1 MNMMNMNKDF
11 GRKTKRKATQL
22 LDQALDTIGFLKY
35 VYKERVTLHKMYKM
49 QSIEKENIKR
59 VVQLLGRSDKELRK
73 AEALKA
79 RALAPE
85 SVVKT
90 AELLDSV
97 DFQEEE
103 EDRERLD
110 YKFAGVYTGPVAG
123 SDVVPQMNR
132 DHEKNRATE
141 TQ

>member
-85 SVVKT
+85 
-90 AELLDSV
+90 LLDSV
-97 DFQEEE
+97 DFQE

>member
-1 MNMMNMNKDF
+1 MNMNKDF
-11 GRKTKRKATQL
+11 GLGLAFLVGDWERKTKRKATQL

-85 SVVKT
+85 SAVKT

-97 DFQEEE
+97 DFLSIE
-103 EDRERLD
+103 
-110 YKFAGVYTGPVAG
+110 
-123 SDVVPQMNR
+123 
-132 DHEKNRATE
+132 TE
-141 TQ
+141 STFG